1 MWVLSCYMDQK
12 YENILTR
19 DYNAEVLEA
28 SVQEVYESYLL
39 ENMVKKLTWF
49 KNPVKPTCFDLII
62 TNKPGMFHNPKIFE
76 RFS

>member
-1 MWVLSCYMDQK
+1 MWLLSCYMDQK

-39 ENMVKKLTWF
+39 ENMVKKLT
-49 KNPVKPTCFDLII
+49 
-62 TNKPGMFHNPKIFE
+62 
-76 RFS
+76 